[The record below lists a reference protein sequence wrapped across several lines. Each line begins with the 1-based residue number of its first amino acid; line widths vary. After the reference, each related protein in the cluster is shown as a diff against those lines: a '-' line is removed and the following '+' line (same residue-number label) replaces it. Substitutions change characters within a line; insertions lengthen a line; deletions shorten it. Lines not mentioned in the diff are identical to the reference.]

1 MTAAVR
7 LMAMISGP
15 RLLVQ
20 GKLRFV
26 STFNLRKSF
35 DSTSSQINCLHHC
48 TNFIFR
54 NRRHIPCITR
64 PLDYSDKISKRLK
77 RHLNSFSVM
86 DLSERYSI
94 VVTVRLVL
102 YQHQIT
108 QWVEHLTRKSL
119 PGSNFWFGPSLFLLY
134 CYIWRHANSWN
145 SCQGKELGM

>member
-1 MTAAVR
+1 MNDSSSEVDGDDFRAKTVGTREAEVC
-7 LMAMISGP
+7 INIQIKKVIG
-15 RLLVQ
+15 
-20 GKLRFV
+20 
-26 STFNLRKSF
+26 F
-35 DSTSSQINCLHHC
+35 DELACLHHC

-94 VVTVRLVL
+94 VVMVRLVL

-134 CYIWRHANSWN
+134 CYIWRHANS
-145 SCQGKELGM
+145 